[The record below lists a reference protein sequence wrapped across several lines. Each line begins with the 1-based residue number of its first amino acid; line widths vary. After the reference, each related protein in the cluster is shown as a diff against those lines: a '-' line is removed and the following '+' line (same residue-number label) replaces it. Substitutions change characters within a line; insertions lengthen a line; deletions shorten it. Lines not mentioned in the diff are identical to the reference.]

1 MRERVRVKIEK
12 EVKNSNFNTRPAMN
26 SAEQINPTKPE
37 RSTKFVSF
45 PSDLMILANKA
56 AEEDESLPNEQAGTQ
71 GKRELMMQ
79 QKAKSTTAAKF
90 LKEAKLN
97 KGLELYQIY
106 KRKKRVNVSGLGGCT
121 RFLRNNHLS
130 PTLQHLSFGDLVVLA
145 NAASIDG
152 AREVSKDV
160 VVEAA
165 EEYFPERVEEG
176 KQRESGDMDCGG
188 SCFVLSEELRK
199 NRELM
204 LQKGE
209 ATSVKVIEE
218 AKPKSDPSDG
228 FRDDKLF
235 KKKYVRRTRVKNK
248 EQLESTSVGAVSG
261 TCNLV
266 KKLCT
271 LKPSSFL
278 TNVNAAEREEG
289 QLYNNG
295 ETQSK
300 SELGPC
306 SGVKNKTKSGDETEA
321 TAAAVS
327 GEKQS
332 VCLYSAWERE
342 YPKRKRSLLIRKPKE
357 PKKTL
362 GKSREGN
369 EQVCDQIDISEQEA
383 EAEEEGNVSD
393 ASNSSSRNLCSS
405 FIFNVQWSNKR
416 KRNCMKLEEA
426 QSNRV
431 ILLIA
436 VEAITNHL
444 RLLDISI

>member
-1 MRERVRVKIEK
+1 
-12 EVKNSNFNTRPAMN
+12 MN

-37 RSTKFVSF
+37 RSTKLVSF

-56 AEEDESLPNEQAGTQ
+56 AEEDESLQNEQAGTQ

-79 QKAKSTTAAKF
+79 RKAKSTTAAKF

-106 KRKKRVNVSGLGGCT
+106 KRKKRVNESGLGGCT
-121 RFLRNNHLS
+121 RFLRNNNLS

-188 SCFVLSEELRK
+188 SCFVLSEELLK

-209 ATSVKVIEE
+209 AAPVKVVEE
-218 AKPKSDPSDG
+218 VKPKSDPSDG

-248 EQLESTSVGAVSG
+248 EQLESTSVGAVAG

-266 KKLCT
+266 KKLCA
-271 LKPSSFL
+271 LKPSSLL
-278 TNVNAAEREEG
+278 TNVDAAEREEG
-289 QLYNNG
+289 LLYNNG

-300 SELGPC
+300 SEQGPC
-306 SGVKNKTKSGDETEA
+306 SGVNNKTKSGDETEGN
-321 TAAAVS
+321 AAAVS

-362 GKSREGN
+362 GKSREGK

-383 EAEEEGNVSD
+383 ETEEEGDVSD

-426 QSNRV
+426 QSNRA

-444 RLLDISI
+444 GLLDISI

>member
-1 MRERVRVKIEK
+1 M
-12 EVKNSNFNTRPAMN
+12 
-26 SAEQINPTKPE
+26 
-37 RSTKFVSF
+37 
-45 PSDLMILANKA
+45 
-56 AEEDESLPNEQAGTQ
+56 
-71 GKRELMMQ
+71 
-79 QKAKSTTAAKF
+79 
-90 LKEAKLN
+90 
-97 KGLELYQIY
+97 
-106 KRKKRVNVSGLGGCT
+106 
-121 RFLRNNHLS
+121 
-130 PTLQHLSFGDLVVLA
+130 
-145 NAASIDG
+145 
-152 AREVSKDV
+152 
-160 VVEAA
+160 
-165 EEYFPERVEEG
+165 
-176 KQRESGDMDCGG
+176 
-188 SCFVLSEELRK
+188 LSEELRR

-204 LQKGE
+204 QQKGE
-209 ATSVKVIEE
+209 AAPVKVVEE
-218 AKPKSDPSDG
+218 VKPKRDPSDG

-248 EQLESTSVGAVSG
+248 EQLESTSVGAVAG

-271 LKPSSFL
+271 LKPSTFL
-278 TNVNAAEREEG
+278 TNVDAAEKEEG
-289 QLYNNG
+289 LLYNNG

-300 SELGPC
+300 SEQGPC

-342 YPKRKRSLLIRKPKE
+342 YPKRKRSLLIRKSKE

-362 GKSREGN
+362 GKSREEK
-369 EQVCDQIDISEQEA
+369 EQVCDISEQEG
-383 EAEEEGNVSD
+383 EAEEEGNVYD
-393 ASNSSSRNLCSS
+393 ASNSSRNLCSS

>member
-12 EVKNSNFNTRPAMN
+12 EVKNSNFNTRPAMT

-37 RSTKFVSF
+37 RSTKLVSF

-56 AEEDESLPNEQAGTQ
+56 AEEDELLPNEQAVTQ
-71 GKRELMMQ
+71 GKLELMMQ
-79 QKAKSTTAAKF
+79 QKAKSTKA

-97 KGLELYQIY
+97 KGLELYKIY
-106 KRKKRVNVSGLGGCT
+106 KRKKRVNESGLGGCT
-121 RFLRNNHLS
+121 RFRRNNNLS
-130 PTLQHLSFGDLVVLA
+130 ATLQHLSFGDLVVLA

-160 VVEAA
+160 VVT
-165 EEYFPERVEEG
+165 ERVEEDTC
-176 KQRESGDMDCGG
+176 KQRESGGMDCGG
-188 SCFVLSEELRK
+188 SCFVLSEELRR

-204 LQKGE
+204 QQKGE
-209 ATSVKVIEE
+209 AAPVKVVEE
-218 AKPKSDPSDG
+218 VKPKSDPSDG

-235 KKKYVRRTRVKNK
+235 KKKYVTRTRVKNK
-248 EQLESTSVGAVSG
+248 EQLESTSVGAVAG

-266 KKLCT
+266 KKLCA

-278 TNVNAAEREEG
+278 TNVDAAEREEG
-289 QLYNNG
+289 LLYNNG

-300 SELGPC
+300 SEQGPC
-306 SGVKNKTKSGDETEA
+306 SGIKNKTKSGDETEG
-321 TAAAVS
+321 TTAAVS

-362 GKSREGN
+362 GESREGK
-369 EQVCDQIDISEQEA
+369 EQVCDTSEQEA
-383 EAEEEGNVSD
+383 ETEEEEDVSD
-393 ASNSSSRNLCSS
+393 ASNSSSCNLCSS